1 MELIIIPNGNGKY
14 TVEDGKQRKIYSV
27 TKKKRFIGNPITTLH
42 DASGYVLYTMVRTES
57 GRKPAFHIEFND
69 SLYMKVR
76 CTSMFVD
83 PCVEFIGN
91 EANYELKGRSHAKM
105 KLTKDDEEIGTL
117 VVEAQANNEP
127 KYILTVDNRSFDDV
141 IPLFAV
147 AVDKCFNDS
156 NK

>member
-14 TVEDGKQRKIYSV
+14 SVTDHKERTIYSV

-69 SLYMKVR
+69 TLYMKVR

-83 PCVEFIGN
+83 PCIEFIGS
-91 EANYELKGRSHAKM
+91 EANYELKGSTHAKM
-105 KLTKDDEEIGTL
+105 TLRRDDEKIGTL
-117 VVEAQANNEP
+117 VIESQANNEP
-127 KYILTVDNRSFDDV
+127 KYILTVENKFFDDV

-147 AVDKCFNDS
+147 TVDKCFNGT